1 MPRKLVAVLIS
12 LFAVGFAFAAM
23 AAIRWPTIMLAV
35 GFLHNEEA
43 GAALAGVNWRQ
54 LGLIHGAP
62 YFIASLSLYAA
73 SAMVAR
79 RQRGAVAWYLMGCL
93 AGFPCIYL
101 VSFESGWWRDPSAGE
116 GIVAGLG
123 AVAVLLFFAVWDLRR
138 KPVRAAPAASPEE
151 AMVSIPASLLA
162 QLQPAAPVAESGPK
176 ARARP
181 RSAAIRAAQASY
193 VREGRKML
201 ARQAARRPR

>member
-23 AAIRWPTIMLAV
+23 SAIRWPTIMLV
-35 GFLHNEEA
+35 VTFLHNEDA
-43 GAALAGVNWRQ
+43 GAALSGVNWRE
-54 LGLIHGAP
+54 LGLMHGLP
-62 YFIASLSLYAA
+62 YFIASLCLYAA
-73 SAMVAR
+73 SAMIAR
-79 RQRGAVAWYLMGCL
+79 RQRGAVASYILGCMF
-93 AGFPCIYL
+93 GFPCIYL
-101 VSFESGWWRDPSAGE
+101 VSFETGWWHDPSSGE

-123 AVAVLLFFAVWDLRR
+123 VIAMLLFLAVWDLRR
-138 KPVRAAPAASPEE
+138 KPARETPAIAASDT
-151 AMVSIPASLLA
+151 MVTVPASLLA
-162 QLQPAAPVAESGPK
+162 QLQPAAAAPQSPK
-176 ARARP
+176 VLQRP

>member
-23 AAIRWPTIMLAV
+23 SAIRWPTIMLAV
-35 GFLHNEEA
+35 TFLHNENA
-43 GAALAGVNWRQ
+43 GAALSGVNWRQ

-62 YFIASLSLYAA
+62 YFIASLCLYAA
-73 SAMVAR
+73 SAMISR
-79 RQRGAVAWYLMGCL
+79 RQRGAVASYILGCMF
-93 AGFPCIYL
+93 GFPCIYL
-101 VSFESGWWRDPSAGE
+101 VSFETGWWHDPSAGE

-123 AVAVLLFFAVWDLRR
+123 VIALLLFFAVWDLRR
-138 KPVRAAPAASPEE
+138 KPTRPQATASEE
-151 AMVSIPASLLA
+151 QSLVTIPASLLA
-162 QLQPAAPVAESGPK
+162 QLQPAAGAPQAPK
-176 ARARP
+176 VPQRP

-201 ARQAARRPR
+201 AREAARRPR